1 MKDLPGLE
9 IKDAVTMSVA
19 LVGAVLGV
27 MNTWNAMDQRRVR
40 LRVYPKVAVPVMD
53 GEFGRTMGCIE
64 VINLSAFPVSIQEVG
79 FTIRRNSRKG
89 DRLTIVQPFTND
101 HKPLARRLESR
112 QSVTAYFELDARFQR
127 AKSSYV
133 LTDCDEMTYGPP
145 LIIRGMH

>member
-1 MKDLPGLE
+1 
-9 IKDAVTMSVA
+9 MSVA

-64 VINLSAFPVSIQEVG
+64 VINLGAFPVSIQEVG

>member
-1 MKDLPGLE
+1 MHGFEVKDV
-9 IKDAVTMSVA
+9 VTMSVA

-40 LRVYPKVAVPVMD
+40 LRVYPKVAVPMIN
-53 GEFGRTMGCIE
+53 GEFGTTMGCIE

-79 FTIRRNSRKG
+79 FTLRRNSRKG

-101 HKPLARRLESR
+101 QQPLARRLESR
-112 QSVTAYFELDARFQR
+112 QSVTAYFDLDARFQR

-133 LTDCDEMTYGPP
+133 RTDCDEMAYGPP
-145 LIIRGMH
+145 LAMNRTR